1 MLLLIFW
8 VLAFVE
14 VMLGCVHLGH
24 LAGKTSRRLDIQAFV
39 LFTVILLLMT
49 LILYHIPSD
58 QPPWNDEQ

>member
-1 MLLLIFW
+1 MPLLILL
-8 VLAFVE
+8 VLATVE
-14 VMLGCVHLGH
+14 LALIALHCAY

-39 LFTVILLLMT
+39 LFTVILLLMA